1 MNSSVLAK
9 RASDENSPCYSL
21 TKKTESYF
29 KSMMDNPESS
39 TPEEVAKTILNAVA
53 SDNPQLRF
61 TVGND
66 ASAIIQAKRK
76 MSDSDFINLIK
87 QQLMSESQ

>member
-9 RASDENSPCYSL
+9 KALDKKSPYYSL
-21 TKKTESYF
+21 TQKIKRYF
-29 KSMMDNPESS
+29 ELMVDNPESS
-39 TPEEVAKTILNAVA
+39 PPEAVAKIILEAIN
-53 SDNPQLRF
+53 SDYRQLRF

-76 MSDSDFINLIK
+76 MSDSDFTNLIK
-87 QQLMSESQ
+87 QQVTSKS